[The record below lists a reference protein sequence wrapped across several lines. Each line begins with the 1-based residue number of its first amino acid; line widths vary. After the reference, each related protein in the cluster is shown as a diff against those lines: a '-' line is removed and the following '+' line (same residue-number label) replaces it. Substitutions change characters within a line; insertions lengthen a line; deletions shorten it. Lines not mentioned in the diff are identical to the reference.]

1 MVLQKKKINNNGNII
16 INPDGYTQANGTLK
30 AGDVVTGYIYGNE
43 SNGNLDLSDW
53 NENSSIH
60 IDGTTHDIELLP
72 GNGGKAFYGS
82 AATAGNEI
90 AKISDLQALSSG
102 LSWKQA
108 VHVLANSD
116 VSLSGSTPL
125 IVDTHTLSDG
135 YRVLLTAQS
144 TSSENGIYDLAIS
157 SGSYTLTRSED
168 ADTDAELKG
177 AAVFVM
183 EGNTYANTSWVQN
196 NHYVSSFA
204 DQDWI
209 QFSGQGTYIGSDSI
223 YLDGNSINVVA
234 DGDRGLNIDGDGTY
248 VKIGDGIQFVNGN
261 VSINPGTGFDTT
273 SGALEFASGYGVRKY
288 VTNVGDGSATSYTL
302 THNLNTRD
310 VTVQMFENASPYS
323 QIEADVE
330 HTTTTTVTVRFAVAP
345 TNAQYR
351 AVIVG

>member
-1 MVLQKKKINNNGNII
+1 MLFR
-16 INPDGYTQANGTLK
+16 
-30 AGDVVTGYIYGNE
+30 
-43 SNGNLDLSDW
+43 S
-53 NENSSIH
+53 
-60 IDGTTHDIELLP
+60 
-72 GNGGKAFYGS
+72 S

-108 VHVLANSD
+108 VNLLADTGQNFA
-116 VSLSGSTPL
+116 
-125 IVDTHTLSDG
+125 VDNVGHSIDGHAAFTLADAG
-135 YRVLLTAQS
+135 YRILLTGQA
-144 TSSENGIYDLAIS
+144 TPSENGIYELYVD
-157 SGSYTLTRSED
+157 GSTLLGRRTTD

-183 EGNTYANTSWVQN
+183 EGNTYAGTSWVQN
-196 NHYVSSFA
+196 NHYISGFA
-204 DQDWI
+204 DQDWV
-209 QFSGQGTYIGSDSI
+209 QFSGQGTYTGSNSI
-223 YLDGNSINVVA
+223 YLDGRSINVVA
-234 DGDRGLNIDGDGTY
+234 DGDRGLNVDGDGVY
-248 VKIGDGIQFVNGN
+248 VKIGDGIQFVGGQ